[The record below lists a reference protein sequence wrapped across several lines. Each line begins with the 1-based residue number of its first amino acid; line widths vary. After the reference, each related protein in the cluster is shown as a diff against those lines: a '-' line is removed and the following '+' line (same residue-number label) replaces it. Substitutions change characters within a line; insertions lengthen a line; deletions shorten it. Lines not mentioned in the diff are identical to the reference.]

1 MLYVHFRVQSEL
13 SLITAAK
20 VSSVAAADHVKNGEE
35 THIHTFLSVVVAVK
49 TLLIDMERQMS
60 IHYVYCLQKLLNI
73 PASSLIYR
81 R

>member
-49 TLLIDMERQMS
+49 TLLIDLERQFIMF
-60 IHYVYCLQKLLNI
+60 IVTKNY
-73 PASSLIYR
+73 
-81 R
+81 